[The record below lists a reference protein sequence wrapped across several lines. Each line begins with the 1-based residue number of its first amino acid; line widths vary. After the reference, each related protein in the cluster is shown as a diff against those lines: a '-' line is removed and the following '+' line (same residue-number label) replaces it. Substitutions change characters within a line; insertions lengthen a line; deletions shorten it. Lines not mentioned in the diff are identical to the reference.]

1 MANPPYSGFIVIV
14 RENQDG
20 GNAKV
25 YGYVDVS
32 EGQPIPK
39 GLTAL
44 EYSLFSGLDTNKT
57 PPDKYFDRNFT
68 TRTALKTALGQLV
81 DAMFPDTAA

>member
-1 MANPPYSGFIVIV
+1 MANPPYSGFILIV

-25 YGYVDVS
+25 YGYVDVL

-39 GLTAL
+39 GVIGL
-44 EYSLFSGLDTNKT
+44 EHSLFSGLDTIKT
-57 PPDKYFDRNFT
+57 PADKYFDRNFT
-68 TRTALKTALGQLV
+68 TRTALKTAVGQLI
-81 DAMFPDTAA
+81 DAMLPDTAA